1 MEIKRHFGV
10 YTVCFENGK
19 LLCIE
24 KREVLINIGM
34 IYLVVVSNLE
44 KAWRKLWLEKFWKR
58 RDLPLEATPI
68 LESTMFSSGKS

>member
-1 MEIKRHFGV
+1 MVFALEMGDYSALK
-10 YTVCFENGK
+10 
-19 LLCIE
+19 

-34 IYLVVVSNLE
+34 IYPVVVSNLV